1 MGTVKSQALVKWFD
15 RKFEPDVSNDHYEDI
30 LTRLAYFPAIL
41 NQSLDNYPESI
52 ATVKTGGKWS
62 IHENIGH
69 LILLEKLW
77 RSRFQ
82 DIKGGNQNLSSADLN
97 NSATDQASFNKYPL
111 NKLTKSLAH
120 ERRQTIAL
128 LQNMDEEDFLKT
140 SIHPRLNRPMSIVE
154 LMHFVSEHDTHH
166 MQSILFIIA
175 NTENN

>member
-82 DIKGGNQNLSSADLN
+82 EIKG
-97 NSATDQASFNKYPL
+97 
-111 NKLTKSLAH
+111 
-120 ERRQTIAL
+120 
-128 LQNMDEEDFLKT
+128 
-140 SIHPRLNRPMSIVE
+140 
-154 LMHFVSEHDTHH
+154 
-166 MQSILFIIA
+166 
-175 NTENN
+175 